1 MSSQS
6 PMPDYEMLQAA
17 LSGAGVESG
26 SAEIHGLLCGIVCR
40 GDVDTTNWSSV
51 LAAAGTP
58 LDTVPE
64 ELRRTLAGLM
74 AASAGSLSDGQMH
87 FSLLL
92 PDPETGIR
100 VRADGIASWCQG
112 YVMGLAL
119 GGSSGMEGLSP
130 EAREAVADLIQ
141 ISGAMADR
149 DGDAETQDKALS
161 EIEEFV
167 RVAVQLIYEDF
178 RSRDKVKG
186 ADVPG
191 PH

>member
-1 MSSQS
+1 MSSQT
-6 PMPDYEMLQAA
+6 PMPDYEKLQAA
-17 LSGAGVESG
+17 LSGAGIDSG
-26 SAEIHGLLCGIVCR
+26 SAEIHGLLCGIVSR
-40 GDVDTTNWSSV
+40 GGANTTDWSGV
-51 LAAAGTP
+51 LAAAGMA
-58 LDTVPE
+58 LDSVPE
-64 ELRRTLAGLM
+64 ALRTTLAGLM
-74 AASAGSLSDGQMH
+74 AASAGSLADGQMH

-130 EAREAVADLIQ
+130 EAREAVADLIR

-149 DGDAETQDKALS
+149 DGDAETQDRALS

-178 RSRDKVKG
+178 RSRDGEKG
-186 ADVPG
+186 ANGPG
-191 PH
+191 PV